1 MGITY
6 QTNNRQRRKVMTA
19 PLNAPPA
26 DLAVVDEAIAD
37 FAASGSA
44 PAPAA
49 RPGFF
54 WVAAAVAGAAV
65 AAYALNLL
73 L

>member
-19 PLNAPPA
+19 PLNAPPS
-26 DLAVVDEAIAD
+26 DLVSADEAIAD
-37 FAASGSA
+37 FPAA
-44 PAPAA
+44 PAPSQAA

-54 WVAAAVAGAAV
+54 WVAAAVAGAAC
-65 AAYALNLL
+65 AAYALNLFL
-73 L
+73 